1 MLTPLGEKEH
11 YDLGVWLLNRYSS
24 MLGPYYNA
32 SWHRLESSALER
44 TLVSANSLALGLFPE
59 SARIGADKVTLLPVE
74 PANVPVY
81 ATGLTDDVTIR
92 AYANCPAFDAKL
104 QQLYA
109 SSTWTDLETQNIPL
123 LTLLATYFPDQL
135 VPGKIYIPL
144 TNVWNCFDAIN
155 VAKTECQDDP
165 SQYSCAHLPDPS
177 IRDVLSASDWVTLQ
191 ELAHTAESLRYEST
205 TTAGPLLGSNLVR
218 EIMSRIP
225 QPTGRFFLYSAH
237 YPTIFGVLATLQ
249 VKAPT
254 FPDYAAALIFEVY
267 EDNTTTASN
276 PYSIQLWYKSGPNA
290 TTAVPIPLT
299 PACGGS
305 ATLCDVSSFSSWA
318 SQAILSTDA
327 VWCQECNNAQ
337 ADVCLAN
344 LALGNM
350 ANGQSSGSGSSSPTQ
365 YKNLVGPVL
374 GSLFG
379 GIVLGIVLGI
389 CFANLCRKKPS
400 LEPVAVPQPTKSVE
414 PDSLENNMESGKGNS
429 ADEASEPG
437 MLRMA

>member
-1 MLTPLGEKEH
+1 MIVSVVSCLFSCLPLLVVNAAPVLKQFHVITRHGSRTPLEKNPYTLKEDSSLLTPLGEKEH

-305 ATLCDVSSFSSWA
+305 ATLCDVPSFSSWA
-318 SQAILSTDA
+318 SRFTLPTTLDWCHACWNIRQA
-327 VWCQECNNAQ
+327 
-337 ADVCLAN
+337 
-344 LALGNM
+344 
-350 ANGQSSGSGSSSPTQ
+350 
-365 YKNLVGPVL
+365 
-374 GSLFG
+374 
-379 GIVLGIVLGI
+379 
-389 CFANLCRKKPS
+389 
-400 LEPVAVPQPTKSVE
+400 
-414 PDSLENNMESGKGNS
+414 
-429 ADEASEPG
+429 
-437 MLRMA
+437 